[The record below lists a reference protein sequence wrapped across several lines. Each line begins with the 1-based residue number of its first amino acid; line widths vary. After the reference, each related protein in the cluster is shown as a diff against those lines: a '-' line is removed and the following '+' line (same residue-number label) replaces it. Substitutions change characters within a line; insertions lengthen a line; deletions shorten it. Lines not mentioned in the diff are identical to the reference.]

1 MKGQTH
7 PMGGP
12 LSTRRNDIDKPRSLI
27 SSGQGYYDI
36 RYPTGIMTGEDSD
49 DAGQTS
55 LDKFLSKFTSKDDK
69 IIPIQTIENPMDL
82 PLETIDMPSKRITPL
97 ENNNTSGQKFHKL
110 ETTYPNPPVPQ
121 QDGGMVLHNSHLH
134 DLSGI
139 STLFDWIS
147 DGDAAIVEL
156 GSMISRKSEFDA
168 AIAQLTQFVIDDV
181 GGKILQIGD
190 SRILL
195 LPSGCTGISGLEDES
210 FITDN
215 EFKMI

>member
-1 MKGQTH
+1 
-7 PMGGP
+7 
-12 LSTRRNDIDKPRSLI
+12 
-27 SSGQGYYDI
+27 
-36 RYPTGIMTGEDSD
+36 MTGEKSD
-49 DAGQTS
+49 DNGQTS

-69 IIPIQTIENPMDL
+69 IIPIQKIENHTDL
-82 PLETIDMPSKRITPL
+82 PIETIDMPSKKTAPV
-97 ENNNTSGQKFHKL
+97 ENTNTRGQKFHKL
-110 ETTYPNPPVPQ
+110 DTSYPNPPVPS

-156 GSMISRKSEFDA
+156 GSMISRQSEFDA
-168 AIAQLTQFVIDDV
+168 AIAQLTRFVIEDA
-181 GGKILQIGD
+181 GGKILQISD

-210 FITDN
+210 FYTDN
-215 EFKMI
+215 QFKMM